1 MPFTPR
7 EKLRMKRFESGLTQ
21 TFIAKKLGFTTS
33 QQYYKIE
40 AGRRDLTV
48 GEALVLCD
56 LFKTTCEELFFE
68 EKYRVL
74 SNSIT

>member
-1 MPFTPR
+1 MNYTPR
-7 EKLRMKRFESGLTQ
+7 DKLRLKRFESGMTQ
-21 TFIAKKLGFTTS
+21 TFIAKKLGFTQA

-40 AGRRDLTV
+40 AGRRDITV

-68 EKYRVL
+68 EKHRVL
-74 SNSIT
+74 SKSIT

>member
-1 MPFTPR
+1 MSYTPR
-7 EKLRMKRFESGLTQ
+7 DTLRLKRFESGMTQ
-21 TFIAKKLGFTTS
+21 TFIAKKLGFTQA

-40 AGRRDLTV
+40 AGRRDITV

-68 EKYRVL
+68 EKNRVL
-74 SNSIT
+74 SKSIM